1 MQETSRLDRALGWL
15 VGAANAVSAA
25 FVLLLMILV
34 VADITGRYLFNSPV
48 PMAYEFG
55 SFMLVFIVFLALA
68 STQRA
73 GAHIRVE
80 FVTLRLPPR
89 ARTCL
94 DILAYCL
101 GILVYATIL
110 WRGFGWGLDLVA
122 GGRLRGRADQHS
134 PLPVAVRR
142 APRRR
147 HSVPAICRRRR
158 AAAPRPQETAIGSP
172 TWIR

>member
-1 MQETSRLDRALGWL
+1 MQETSRFDRALGWL

-34 VADITGRYLFNSPV
+34 VADITGRYLFNRPV

-89 ARTCL
+89 ARACL
-94 DILAYCL
+94 DILAYGV

-110 WRGFGWGLDLVA
+110 WRGFGWAWTSWQVGDYVA
-122 GGRLRGRADQHS
+122 GLINIPRYPSQFVVPLGAAVLCLQFVADVARRLQDLKKQ
-134 PLPVAVRR
+134 P
-142 APRRR
+142 
-147 HSVPAICRRRR
+147 
-158 AAAPRPQETAIGSP
+158 
-172 TWIR
+172 

>member
-1 MQETSRLDRALGWL
+1 MQETSRFDRALGWL

-34 VADITGRYLFNSPV
+34 VADITGRYVFNRPV

-89 ARTCL
+89 ARVLL

-110 WRGFGWGLDLVA
+110 WRGFGWAWTSWQVGDYVA
-122 GGRLRGRADQHS
+122 GLINIPRYPSQFVVPLGAAILCLQFVADVARRLQDLRKQ
-134 PLPVAVRR
+134 P
-142 APRRR
+142 
-147 HSVPAICRRRR
+147 
-158 AAAPRPQETAIGSP
+158 
-172 TWIR
+172 

>member
-1 MQETSRLDRALGWL
+1 MQETTRLDRALGWL

-94 DILAYCL
+94 DVLAYCL

-110 WRGFGWGLDLVA
+110 WRGFGWAWTSWQVGDYVA
-122 GGRLRGRADQHS
+122 GLINIPRYPSQFAVPLGAAILCLQFVADVARRLQDLKKQ
-134 PLPVAVRR
+134 P
-142 APRRR
+142 
-147 HSVPAICRRRR
+147 
-158 AAAPRPQETAIGSP
+158 
-172 TWIR
+172 

>member
-94 DILAYCL
+94 D
-101 GILVYATIL
+101 GP
-110 WRGFGWGLDLVA
+110 GLLHRHSGVRHHSVA
-122 GGRLRGRADQHS
+122 RPSAGPGPRGRWA
-134 PLPVAVRR
+134 
-142 APRRR
+142 
-147 HSVPAICRRRR
+147 
-158 AAAPRPQETAIGSP
+158 T
-172 TWIR
+172 T

>member
-1 MQETSRLDRALGWL
+1 MQETSRFDRALGWL

-34 VADITGRYLFNSPV
+34 VADITGRYVFNRPV

-89 ARTCL
+89 ARVCL

-110 WRGFGWGLDLVA
+110 WRGFGWAWTSWQVGDYVA
-122 GGRLRGRADQHS
+122 GLINIPRYPSQFVVPLGAAILCLQFVADVARRLQDLRKQ
-134 PLPVAVRR
+134 P
-142 APRRR
+142 
-147 HSVPAICRRRR
+147 
-158 AAAPRPQETAIGSP
+158 
-172 TWIR
+172 

>member
-1 MQETSRLDRALGWL
+1 MQESSRFDKALGWL
-15 VGAANAVSAA
+15 VYAANAVSAA

-34 VADITGRYLFNSPV
+34 VADITGRYVFNRPV

-68 STQRA
+68 STQRM

-89 ARTCL
+89 ARACL

-101 GILVYATIL
+101 GIVVYATIL
-110 WRGFGWGLDLVA
+110 WRGFGWAWTSFLVGDYVA
-122 GGRLRGRADQHS
+122 GLINIPRYPSQFVVPLGAAILCLQFAADVARRVQDLRKQ
-134 PLPVAVRR
+134 P
-142 APRRR
+142 
-147 HSVPAICRRRR
+147 
-158 AAAPRPQETAIGSP
+158 
-172 TWIR
+172 